1 LSREQGNLTQTI
13 AELPRTLHAGI
24 PALTALDNAF
34 PPVRALA
41 REALP
46 GVRSSG
52 PMIDASL
59 PFLAQ
64 ARGLFSPAELRGLV
78 ADLKPTVPSL
88 AKLNQE
94 IVPLYQL
101 VRAASSCQNEVIIPW
116 SHGTVPD
123 RNFPANSPIYQEGV
137 KWLPGIAGESRSGDS
152 NGQWFRVLTGDGTS
166 ALELG
171 QGRFG
176 ITPLP
181 ILGVNPPHAEHT
193 LPLRPDVPCETQPGV
208 NLDTNVGPP
217 PAQMKLGLDT
227 PAAKAR
233 FEQAKNVAIAWVN
246 DELDAQGL
254 KPLLSVSSN
263 WFSKDQLSQPGLG
276 LFGKGGGK

>member
-1 LSREQGNLTQTI
+1 VSRGNLTQTI

-24 PALTALDNAF
+24 PALTALDSAL

-59 PFLAQ
+59 PFLTQ

-88 AKLNQE
+88 AKLNKE

-101 VRAASSCQNEVIIPW
+101 VRAASSCQNDVILPW

-137 KWLPGIAGESRSGDS
+137 KWLPGIAGESRSGDA
-152 NGQWFRVLTGDGTS
+152 NGQWFRVLTGDGTT

-181 ILGVNPPHAEHT
+181 ILGVNPPHAGHN

-208 NLDTNVGPP
+208 DLRTNVGLPP
-217 PAQMKLGLDT
+217 PQMKLGLDSA
-227 PAAKAR
+227 AAKTR
-233 FEQAKNVAIAWVN
+233 FDQAKNVAVTWLK

-254 KPLLSVSSN
+254 SPLLSVSSN
-263 WFSKDQLSQPGLG
+263 WFSKGQLSQSGLG
-276 LFGKGGGK
+276 LFGSGARK